1 MTPSAFSLPAEWH
14 PSRAVIIAWPHAGTD
29 WAPILGDV
37 RATYAHL
44 ICELSKLAEV
54 IVLSHEPIGE
64 EYILPATRRERVRV
78 VDYLTNDTW
87 ARDYGPVTLLPSSPE
102 GRPLHLDFCF
112 NGWGMKFAACRD
124 NLATTHLAACGLLD
138 GDIANHRDMVL
149 EGGSIDSDGC
159 GTVLTTAQCLLAPNR
174 NDTLDRD
181 AIDAELRR
189 RLGARRILWLE
200 HGALAGDDTDGHVD
214 TIVRFLP
221 PSDPGAEPDT
231 IAFAATDDTSDAN
244 YAELRALRAELES
257 LRRPDGM
264 PYRLVPL
271 MQPHPETDDDGMQ
284 LPATY
289 ANFLI
294 VNGAILLPTY
304 RQPDRDS
311 AAAEALRRACPSY
324 TVVPVDCRTLIEQHG
339 SLHCA
344 TMQLP
349 AI

>member
-29 WAPILGDV
+29 WAPILDDV

-44 ICELSKLAEV
+44 LCELSKLTDV
-54 IVLSHEPIGE
+54 IVLSHEPIDE
-64 EYILPATRRERVRV
+64 EYILPATRRDRIRV

-87 ARDYGPVTLLPSSPE
+87 VRDYGPVTLLPSSPE

-112 NGWGMKFAACRD
+112 NGWGMKFAD
-124 NLATTHLAACGLLD
+124 CGLLD
-138 GDIANHRDMVL
+138 GDVANNRDLVL

-174 NDTLDRD
+174 NDTLGRD
-181 AIDAELRR
+181 DIDAELRR
-189 RLGARRILWLE
+189 RLGARRIVWLE

-221 PSDPGAEPDT
+221 PSDPVAEPDT
-231 IAFAATDDTSDAN
+231 IAFAATDDAADAN
-244 YAELRALRAELES
+244 YAGLRALRAELES
-257 LRRPDGM
+257 LRRPDGT

-271 MQPHPETDDDGMQ
+271 MQPRPEFDDDGMQ

-304 RQPDRDS
+304 RQPDRDA

-349 AI
+349 AV